1 MSLFAFIGALET
13 GLLFSLVALG
23 VFLSFRV
30 LDFPDLTVDGSFP
43 LGAAVAAAALAA
55 GVDPFLATGL
65 AILAGWLAGLV
76 TATLNVRFGIMN
88 LLAGILTMVAL
99 FSINLRIMG
108 GPNVPLYNV
117 DTVFDVA
124 ESWIDLGMWTNV
136 VLIGI
141 FAIGAKL
148 ISDWFLKTE
157 IGLALRAS
165 GENPAMAEAQGIA
178 VGRMALIGM
187 ALSNGFVALA
197 GALFAQLQGVADVSM
212 GIGTIVTGLAALII
226 GEAILGRRMVFIA
239 TLGCIIGA
247 LVYRLFIAMSLSA
260 GFIGIEPQDL
270 NLVTAIVVAIA
281 VILSKGRAQRSRR
294 KAAAAPARTVAASK
308 RAG

>member
-1 MSLFAFIGALET
+1 MSLFAFAGAIES

-43 LGAAVAAAALAA
+43 LGAAVAAAALAS
-55 GVDPFLATGL
+55 GIDPFLATGL
-65 AILAGWLAGLV
+65 AILAGWAAGLV

-88 LLAGILTMVAL
+88 LLSGILTMVAL

-124 ESWIDLGMWTNV
+124 ESWIDLGLWTNTL
-136 VLIGI
+136 LIAV

-148 ISDWFLKTE
+148 LTDWFLKTE

-178 VGRMALIGM
+178 VGRMRLVGM
-187 ALSNGFVALA
+187 AMSNGFVALA

-226 GEAILGRRMVFIA
+226 GEAVLGRRMVFVA
-239 TLGCIIGA
+239 TLGCIVGA
-247 LVYRLFIAMSLSA
+247 LIYRLFIALSLSA
-260 GFIGIEPQDL
+260 GWIGIQPQDL

-294 KAAAAPARTVAASK
+294 KAGGAPNTAPAAK
-308 RAG
+308 KAG